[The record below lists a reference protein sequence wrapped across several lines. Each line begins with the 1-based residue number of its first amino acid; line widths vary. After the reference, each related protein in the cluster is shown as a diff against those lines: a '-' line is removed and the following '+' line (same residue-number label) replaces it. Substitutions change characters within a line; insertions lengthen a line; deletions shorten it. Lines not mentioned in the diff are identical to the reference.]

1 MNTLLKSINESI
13 KLKKKLSKEEK
24 KINYIKNELF
34 KCLTKGNK
42 ILICGNGGSAADADH
57 LATEFI
63 VRLRPKVNR
72 KAIKIFSLTF
82 NTSVITATGNDF
94 GFNKIFSRNLEAIG
108 SKEDILIVLTT
119 SGNSKNILE
128 ALKLAKKNNIKSIGF
143 LGHKGGIAK
152 NLCDTSIIIPS
163 NNTARIQ
170 EEHKFIGHLI
180 LEQLEDMLLKNKVLR
195 LYK

>member
-24 KINYIKNELF
+24 KIKYIKNELF

-128 ALKLAKKNNIKSIGF
+128 ALKLAKKNKIKSIGF
-143 LGHKGGIAK
+143 LGNKGGIAK

-180 LEQLEDMLLKNKVLR
+180 LEQLEDMLLKNKVIR